1 MALATV
7 KPGPAMTEPLEG
19 GQAAVRLDDGRV
31 LIMGGTVPFT
41 GTCEMTCPMPPATA
55 SVEVYDPK
63 TGEFR
68 PNGSLAEPRA
78 GADTLVLN
86 DGRVLVSGG
95 DGRYGDFLRTI
106 EIYDPGQGTS
116 IVVTPPADLPN
127 QAAVV
132 LLADGRVLFAGGA
145 YGLEETTSNL
155 TLIFDPASGGFS
167 NGPLMAKTRQGASA
181 TLLDDG
187 RVLIAGG
194 DYNDGHGYIYPNPN
208 VELIDPSHPLSQSN
222 LLAYQDYLSSSTL
235 LSDGRVLI
243 AGWRSYDGAAGCIT
257 PVASE
262 VLDPRTGRFTPV
274 GPMST
279 PRTGSAAIKIQDG
292 RVLFFGGV
300 DSKCATLGTVE
311 AFDPD
316 SGTFQVIATGIPDI
330 GGSSVTLLDDGEIL
344 VAGGSGD
351 SNGMT
356 ASSWFLKP

>member
-1 MALATV
+1 MIEEERVRTGRLARIGSILFLLLAVVACSGTATPSPTVVTSSARLATRSPIPTPIPTPSPTASPRPMALATV

-155 TLIFDPASGGFS
+155 TLIFDPASGGVG
-167 NGPLMAKTRQGASA
+167 NGPPPA
-181 TLLDDG
+181 TNRKRGGG
-187 RVLIAGG
+187 RRPPAGG
-194 DYNDGHGYIYPNPN
+194 G
-208 VELIDPSHPLSQSN
+208 
-222 LLAYQDYLSSSTL
+222 
-235 LSDGRVLI
+235 
-243 AGWRSYDGAAGCIT
+243 
-257 PVASE
+257 
-262 VLDPRTGRFTPV
+262 
-274 GPMST
+274 
-279 PRTGSAAIKIQDG
+279 
-292 RVLFFGGV
+292 
-300 DSKCATLGTVE
+300 
-311 AFDPD
+311 
-316 SGTFQVIATGIPDI
+316 
-330 GGSSVTLLDDGEIL
+330 
-344 VAGGSGD
+344 
-351 SNGMT
+351 
-356 ASSWFLKP
+356 